1 MKYRLY
7 SGDAVVGGFVG
18 CVNADGAQITAQS
31 CNLGSGDGTQ
41 KSILSITGNTNNAA
55 QIGGFVANAPNTTTL
70 NITNMTVNGVDINSD
85 TAVTAGGFLGY
96 KWDNATVTLGNGTD
110 TDTKS
115 GVTVTNSSLNYTNKT
130 TFGGMVNTGAGY
142 WKVNKNGIVYNSGVS
157 FTGGTNNTTPTGFI
171 VSNGVPATERAL
183 YLEILPGGYVI
194 KDKAITLSG
203 GLSSKTPN
211 VDEICGKSIRNNA
224 SNNNAVISIATDESH
239 TGIDLSGACNT
250 YQNKILDKSVVNS
263 QTR

>member
-1 MKYRLY
+1 
-7 SGDAVVGGFVG
+7 
-18 CVNADGAQITAQS
+18 
-31 CNLGSGDGTQ
+31 
-41 KSILSITGNTNNAA
+41 
-55 QIGGFVANAPNTTTL
+55 
-70 NITNMTVNGVDINSD
+70 MTVNGVDINSD